1 MLEDKYTNDNNYCKV
16 NDHCFYTGQYKVAT
30 KIYVIYKIVY
40 PKKFSL
46 VFHHELNYDYHFFI
60 EELATKFQTKFN
72 CLGEKTE
79 K

>member
-1 MLEDKYTNDNNYCKV
+1 MTIVFILV
-16 NDHCFYTGQYKVAT
+16 NTEVLQQ
-30 KIYVIYKIVY
+30 IYVIYKIVY

-46 VFHHELNYDYHFFI
+46 FFHHELNYDYHFI
-60 EELATKFQTKFN
+60 IKELAAEFQTKFN

>member
-1 MLEDKYTNDNNYCKV
+1 MIIIIVKWMTIVFILV
-16 NDHCFYTGQYKVAT
+16 NTKLLQ

-60 EELATKFQTKFN
+60 KELATKFQRKFN
-72 CLGEKTE
+72 CLGEETE